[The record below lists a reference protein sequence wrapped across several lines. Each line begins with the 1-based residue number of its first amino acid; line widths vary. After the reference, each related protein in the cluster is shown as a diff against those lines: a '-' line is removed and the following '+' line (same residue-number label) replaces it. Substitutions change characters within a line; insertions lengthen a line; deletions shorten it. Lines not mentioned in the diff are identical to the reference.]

1 MDQFGFISK
10 RIANGLAPSAQ
21 VYRFKN
27 FSDSRWHGA
36 TVSSKRLQGA
46 RALGLDANVQHALA
60 LDDASVSHL
69 KGYRFLAI
77 GPCKSFV
84 DVTSHTG

>member
-21 VYRFKN
+21 VYHFKS
-27 FSDSRWHGA
+27 FSDSRWHGVTA
-36 TVSSKRLQGA
+36 SSQRLQGA

-84 DVTSHTG
+84 DVTSYTG